1 MDSMRRKLIVFG
13 SLLCLSAGPGRAD
26 FSYEQTSK
34 ITGGVMAGAM
44 RLAGAFSSKARQPM
58 KQTVVLKGDRMATI
72 GAGSANVID
81 IGKET
86 ITEIN
91 FEQKTYSVVTFAE
104 MAEAMKRMQAKMQ
117 GGGRQQADVEYK
129 ISVKDTGQTRQ
140 IAGLNTRQMLLL
152 FAIEGTDKKSGEKGA
167 MNMIADMWLAPDVP
181 GYAQVRDFYRRMGQ
195 KMAWTPG
202 MSGMAGAQ
210 PGMMK
215 GMAEVAK
222 EASKLDGI
230 PVLQILYLGVTPEA
244 MAQAQAGKAPQPTP
258 ENAQEGPSVG
268 QAAGKAAEESAA
280 GAIAGRL
287 GRLGGVGGL
296 GRREKEEAPPEPATA
311 AGAAPG
317 PEAPPPPPQAQERQ
331 AQGAAL
337 LMEMTTE
344 LSGFSSAPVD
354 AAKLEVPAGFKQVES
369 EMVKALRN

>member
-1 MDSMRRKLIVFG
+1 MDSMRRKFSVFV
-13 SLLCLSAGPGRAD
+13 SLVCLSAGPGMAD

-72 GAGSANVID
+72 SADSANVID
-81 IGKET
+81 IARET

-91 FEQKTYSVVTFAE
+91 FEKKTYSVVTFAE

-140 IAGLNTRQMLLL
+140 IAGLNARQMLLL

-167 MNMIADMWLAPDVP
+167 LNMIADMWLAQDVP
-181 GYAQVRDFYRRMGQ
+181 GYGEVRDFYRRMGQ
-195 KMAWTPG
+195 KLAWTPG

-215 GMAEVAK
+215 GMAEIAK
-222 EASKLDGI
+222 EASKLDGV
-230 PVLQILYLGVTPEA
+230 PVLQIMYLGVTPEA

-258 ENAQEGPSVG
+258 EDAQQGPSVG

-287 GRLGGVGGL
+287 GRIGGFGGL
-296 GRREKEEAPPEPATA
+296 GRRKKEEP
-311 AGAAPG
+311 
-317 PEAPPPPPQAQERQ
+317 PPPPPQAERQQ
-331 AQGAAL
+331 AQGAAT
-337 LMEMTTE
+337 LMELTTE
-344 LSGFSSAPVD
+344 LSGFSSAPAD

-369 EMVKALRN
+369 DMVKALRN